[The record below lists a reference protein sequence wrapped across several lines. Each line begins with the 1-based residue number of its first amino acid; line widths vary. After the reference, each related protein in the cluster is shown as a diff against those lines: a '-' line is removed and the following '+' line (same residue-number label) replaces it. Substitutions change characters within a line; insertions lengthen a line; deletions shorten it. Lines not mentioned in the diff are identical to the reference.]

1 MSPSLAPAEDA
12 PMLCCGL
19 CRMKVY
25 HRNIFRNLFRR
36 AQNSPL
42 KNGSESPEFAV
53 SSQQQ
58 EAKRHLGPPGQESS
72 WSPSLS
78 VTPSSRCTYHWTSRK
93 GSVLSFGDVDSR
105 EVHRMMKY
113 INRSKVHLSYP
124 LSRNPCRGGRN
135 INSQVLHHGQKNCSQ
150 PPISHI
156 VASFQRSVAAWCGLL
171 PSCHYAEN
179 ICRYAVQ
186 FWSVFY
192 LFLSWYIYIHP
203 PNPNRYCSSK
213 LYLFLLNSLI
223 NDIISAKSQI
233 H

>member
-1 MSPSLAPAEDA
+1 MIDRGRAAAACSLIVEDLSDLDLAMSPSLGPAEDA

-36 AQNSPL
+36 AHNSPL

-53 SSQQQ
+53 SSQLQAADP

-72 WSPSLS
+72 WSPTPSLS

-113 INRSKVHLSYP
+113 INRSKVHLS
-124 LSRNPCRGGRN
+124 S
-135 INSQVLHHGQKNCSQ
+135 I
-150 PPISHI
+150 
-156 VASFQRSVAAWCGLL
+156 
-171 PSCHYAEN
+171 
-179 ICRYAVQ
+179 
-186 FWSVFY
+186 
-192 LFLSWYIYIHP
+192 
-203 PNPNRYCSSK
+203 
-213 LYLFLLNSLI
+213 
-223 NDIISAKSQI
+223 
-233 H
+233 

>member
-1 MSPSLAPAEDA
+1 
-12 PMLCCGL
+12 MLCCGL

-113 INRSKVHLSYP
+113 INRSKVQGTPILYLETHAIHKWWEKHKLAS
-124 LSRNPCRGGRN
+124 LTSWA
-135 INSQVLHHGQKNCSQ
+135 KNCSQ

-192 LFLSWYIYIHP
+192 LFLSSDIYIHP

>member
-1 MSPSLAPAEDA
+1 
-12 PMLCCGL
+12 MLCCGL

-113 INRSKVHLSYP
+113 INRSKVQGTPILYLETHAIHKWWEKHKLASLTSWAKKLWPTSDISYRCEFP
-124 LSRNPCRGGRN
+124 AERGGL
-135 INSQVLHHGQKNCSQ
+135 VWT
-150 PPISHI
+150 
-156 VASFQRSVAAWCGLL
+156 VAKL
-171 PSCHYAEN
+171 PLRRE
-179 ICRYAVQ
+179 
-186 FWSVFY
+186 Y
-192 LFLSWYIYIHP
+192 L
-203 PNPNRYCSSK
+203 
-213 LYLFLLNSLI
+213 
-223 NDIISAKSQI
+223 
-233 H
+233 